1 MSGVQAEDNP
11 VTPDL
16 SVLAEPLVAAA
27 RTQGAELT
35 GSGGLLTGL
44 TKRVLETVL
53 DVELSHHLGAL
64 TELGTSRSA
73 NPGRSP

>member
-1 MSGVQAEDNP
+1 MSGVQAADDP

-27 RTQGAELT
+27 PTQRAELT

-53 DVELSHHLGAL
+53 DVESGHHLGAL
-64 TELGTSRSA
+64 TELGTSGSA
-73 NPGRSP
+73 DRGRAP